1 MNKKE
6 KINLI
11 RIIAAIVLI
20 VLSKLTEKTVP
31 LFSLVLFAVSYLTV
45 GYDILLRAWKGIRKG
60 QAFNENFLMAVAT
73 LGAIV
78 LGEYTEGA
86 AVMIFYQVGELFE
99 SFAVGKSRKNI
110 SELMDI
116 RPDYANIRLEDG
128 SVERVDPDEVEI
140 GALIIIRP
148 GEKIPIDGIIE
159 EGESYLDTSAL
170 TGESKPYSV
179 HPGDAV
185 LSGSI
190 NQSGRQD
197 KL

>member
-86 AVMIFYQVGELFE
+86 AVMIFYQ
-99 SFAVGKSRKNI
+99 I
-110 SELMDI
+110 SEEYIQVI
-116 RPDYANIRLEDG
+116 RISDASAGRCRLLNTTKE
-128 SVERVDPDEVEI
+128 
-140 GALIIIRP
+140 
-148 GEKIPIDGIIE
+148 
-159 EGESYLDTSAL
+159 
-170 TGESKPYSV
+170 
-179 HPGDAV
+179 
-185 LSGSI
+185 
-190 NQSGRQD
+190 
-197 KL
+197 

>member
-60 QAFNENFLMAVAT
+60 QALNENFMMAVAT

-86 AVMIFYQVGELFE
+86 AVMIFYQVGELFQ
-99 SFAVGKSRKNI
+99 SYAVGKSRRSI

-116 RPDYANIRLEDG
+116 RPDYANLETEDG
-128 SVERVDPDEVEI
+128 QTIPRFLRGAAALPEHRVI
-140 GALIIIRP
+140 GGAAVILKAHDLR
-148 GEKIPIDGIIE
+148 E
-159 EGESYLDTSAL
+159 
-170 TGESKPYSV
+170 TGTA
-179 HPGDAV
+179 H
-185 LSGSI
+185 
-190 NQSGRQD
+190 
-197 KL
+197 